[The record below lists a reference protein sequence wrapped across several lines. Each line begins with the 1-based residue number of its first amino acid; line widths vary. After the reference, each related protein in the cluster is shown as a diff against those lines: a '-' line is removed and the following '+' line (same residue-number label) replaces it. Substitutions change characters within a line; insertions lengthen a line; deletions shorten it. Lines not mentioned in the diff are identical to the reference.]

1 MKENFQNFQSLRREN
16 KELNESLLMIY
27 ELFDKVETDTATAT
41 TKQMLTKIEYY
52 SCNDFY
58 L

>member
-1 MKENFQNFQSLRREN
+1 
-16 KELNESLLMIY
+16 MIY